1 MIGTVQKREGW
12 QHTCKS
18 FLPHEHGGTE
28 MKLRRIVP
36 LALAAY
42 AGWKKLSPQ
51 RKASLKRKITGDS
64 SGQPRAVAH
73 ETPTS

>member
-1 MIGTVQKREGW
+1 
-12 QHTCKS
+12 
-18 FLPHEHGGTE
+18 

-51 RKASLKRKITGDS
+51 QRASMKRKLSGNGA
-64 SGQPRAVAH
+64 GQPAR
-73 ETPTS
+73 

>member
-1 MIGTVQKREGW
+1 MEDSK
-12 QHTCKS
+12 
-18 FLPHEHGGTE
+18 

-51 RKASLKRKITGDS
+51 QRASMKRKLSGS
-64 SGQPRAVAH
+64 GAGQPAQ
-73 ETPTS
+73 